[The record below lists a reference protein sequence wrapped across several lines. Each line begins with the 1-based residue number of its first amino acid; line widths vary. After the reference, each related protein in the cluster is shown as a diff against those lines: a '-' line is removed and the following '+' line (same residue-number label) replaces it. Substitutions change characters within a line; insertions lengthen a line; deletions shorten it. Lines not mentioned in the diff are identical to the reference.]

1 MITRASLVVATAVI
15 AAFAVTAALAEEATQ
30 AAEPAAASLTPA
42 ATPAPPAEA
51 VKAPAEA
58 VKAPEEAKPAEEAA
72 QGERPRR
79 GPRGEGE
86 GRGPAFTADRFM
98 QSYEVVKPP
107 LDDAQ
112 KAKIKEIIT
121 ASMAKMREATEP
133 EARRTAM
140 MDMTKAVSEVLTA
153 EQRESLP
160 PMGEG
165 RGPRGQRG
173 QRGQRGERRGGG
185 EAAAPAPPPPPEAPA
200 PPPAA
205 TE

>member
-51 VKAPAEA
+51 VKAPEEAVKPPAEA

-98 QSYEVVKPP
+98 QRYEVVKPP

-165 RGPRGQRG
+165 RGPRG
-173 QRGQRGERRGGG
+173 
-185 EAAAPAPPPPPEAPA
+185 
-200 PPPAA
+200 
-205 TE
+205 